1 MSVTQKLV
9 TTNFNVE
16 SATSFVDSFAN
27 NDYFVF
33 AGKHT
38 PYPGSDAILTTP
50 VDSLKSTNLDVYD
63 NMIFA
68 KRVTS
73 SDVMHVIPKHLWS
86 SNTFYDKYDHTD
98 GDLYTKSFYTVVD
111 NSTEYNVYKCLFNN
125 SNTTVLVNSTVAPSG
140 KTLNHFKTGDD
151 YIWKY
156 IYSITKTQYEKFAS
170 TSYVPVIAN
179 SSVQA
184 AAVPGS
190 VELIDIV
197 AAGKGY
203 NNYISAGVFKTTDL
217 KVDGINTQYG
227 APDDAVAEDD
237 YYTGCVLKI
246 INSSVGAANQYR
258 RIVDYR
264 GVGGQKMFILNEA
277 FTTVPAASDTYE
289 VYPYVYVWGDGSET
303 TAAEGM
309 AIIDSATSNSITEIE
324 MLSVGVGYRYG
335 ESYAGQTPN
344 TVPITINSAFIDLP
358 LSVSGVSTFQAATLQ
373 PIISPIAG
381 HGSDP
386 ISEFGAKR
394 VCISTKFTNSEGAT
408 IPTKNDFRQVGLIKN
423 PLYTNVDL
431 ILRSASTINGNFQ
444 VGETVRQYKQYK
456 LHGNVSITATSNV
469 ITKTD
474 IGRISS
480 TVTIA
485 NVGSNYANSTD
496 VSVFANNTGTGG
508 SGFAASATVTSNT
521 ITAITVTNQGNN
533 YTSLPTL
540 QINAVTS
547 GSGAQILASFA
558 NPQSPVFKDSFVAGD
573 YVLVTKGSNNF
584 LSTVSSVPY
593 DYQIVAANNSGF
605 TSDNCD
611 ISALVL
617 QASGKVTS
625 VSTSQIT
632 LSNVA
637 GVFSEGSRIIG
648 LTSNVTSIIETTALS
663 GDPVGSIQVNDKA
676 AGAFTTAVQLTRL
689 KGNFPTGG
697 TSFTDDEVIEQ
708 TGLVSYAQ
716 ARGAFHNI
724 ELGGGAD
731 DDIMYISNKFSIY
744 NLDPTG
750 VRPIT
755 GVTSGAVLEKL
766 NNKYPGD
773 FVVGSGQV
781 LYLENLDAIAR
792 ASNKSEIIKI
802 ILEF

>member
-73 SDVMHVIPKHLWS
+73 SDVMHVIPKYLWAA
-86 SNTFYDKYDHTD
+86 NTFYYKYDHTD
-98 GDLYTKSFYTVVD
+98 GDLYSKSFYAVVD
-111 NSTEYNVYKCLFNN
+111 DSTEYNVYKCLYNN
-125 SNTTVLVNSTVAPSG
+125 SNTTVFVNSTIAPTG
-140 KTLNHFKTGDD
+140 KSLNHFKTGDD

-156 IYSITKTQYEKFAS
+156 MYSITKTQYEKFAS
-170 TSYVPVIAN
+170 TNYVPVIAN
-179 SSVQA
+179 TTVQA

-190 VELIDIV
+190 VELVDIV
-197 AAGKGY
+197 IPGKGY
-203 NNYISAGVFKTTDL
+203 NNYISSGVFRTTDL
-217 KVDGINTQYG
+217 KVGGIGTIYG

-237 YYTGCVLKI
+237 YYAGCVIKI
-246 INSSVGAANQYR
+246 TNSSVGAANQYR

-264 GVGGQKMFILNEA
+264 GVGGQKIFILNEA
-277 FTTVPAASDTYE
+277 FATAPAASDTYE
-289 VYPYVYVWGDGSET
+289 VYPYVYIWGDGTET
-303 TAAEGM
+303 TPAEGM
-309 AIIDSATSNSITEIE
+309 AIIDSASSNSIIEIE

-335 ESYAGQTPN
+335 ESYAGETPN
-344 TVPITINSAFIDLP
+344 IVPITINSVFIQLP
-358 LSVSGVSTFQAATLQ
+358 VSVSGVSTFQEATLQ

-386 ISEFGAKR
+386 LSEFGAKR
-394 VCISTKFTNSEGAT
+394 VCISTKFTNSESGR
-408 IPTKNDFRQVGLIKN
+408 IPTENDFRQVGLIKN

-431 ILRSASTINGNFQ
+431 ILRTASTIGGSFQ
-444 VGETVRQYKQYK
+444 IGETVHQFKQLK
-456 LHGNVSITATSNV
+456 LHGNVSITAASNV

-474 IGRISS
+474 WGRVSS

-485 NVGSNYANSTD
+485 NGGSAYANSST
-496 VSVFANNTGTGG
+496 VSVFANSVGTGG
-508 SGFAASATVTSNT
+508 SGFAATATVTANVV
-521 ITAITVTNQGNN
+521 TAITVTNQGNN
-533 YTSLPTL
+533 YVSLPVL
-540 QINAVTS
+540 QINTTAT

-558 NPQSPVFKDSFVAGD
+558 NPQTPLFKDSFLIGD
-573 YVLVTKGSNNF
+573 RVLVTKGSNNF
-584 LSTVSSVPY
+584 LSTVSSIPY
-593 DYQIVAANNSGF
+593 DYQIVAANNSAF
-605 TSDNCD
+605 TASDCD

-625 VSTSQIT
+625 VSVGQIT

-637 GVFSEGSRIIG
+637 GVFTEESRIIG
-648 LTSNVTSIIETTALS
+648 LTSNVTTVIETTAIA
-663 GDPVGSIQVNDKA
+663 GQASIQVNDKA

-689 KGNFPTGG
+689 TGDFPGGG
-697 TSFTDDEVIEQ
+697 TNFISDEVIQQ
-708 TGLVSYAQ
+708 TGLISYAQ
-716 ARGAFHNI
+716 ARGAFHSI
-724 ELGGGAD
+724 ILGGGSND
-731 DDIMYISNKFSIY
+731 DTMYISNKFSIY
-744 NLDPTG
+744 NLDPID

-755 GVTSGAVLEKL
+755 GVSSGAVLRSL
-766 NNKYPGD
+766 NSKYPGD

-781 LYLENLDAIAR
+781 LYIENLDPITR
-792 ASNKSEIIKI
+792 ADNKSEIIKI